1 MSHCQGFRSTCLL
14 QAFCLLA
21 LLCLSACVDFRVPA
35 LEKLKGKVKSKPAIA
50 EKTEEKADEQ
60 TDAKTAGIE
69 GKAYDKA
76 EGKTEG
82 KTEDKT
88 ALVEDKDKKTGRKDG
103 KGMTP
108 EEELETIKKQYDQP
122 AAPVAPVAAPP
133 VELSFL
139 LSMNF
144 AEAKEISGQSMEL
157 PLGVRVAADKIEVL
171 KLDRENL
178 PKRVRAKG
186 KVYLESGVG
195 DDTAKVLC
203 QEAYITADE
212 IILRGKPIIQRGGSI
227 IEGLEDSTVA
237 YMIGMRLRVIGL
249 HRATNSND
257 MLAAQPDLGPWTGGP
272 NPILPPLGEDA
283 VPNKVR
289 DEMQK
294 AAEAEALLQHHR
306 AEALK
311 QPEAPPAPWVK
322 GEPKVKA
329 AQSVKPA
336 AEVLKE
342 SVAQIEPKMKEA
354 PPAKQAPKDDSKAL
368 PVPGTVEE
376 PVSDKPVKKAGKKST
391 LFHWLKS
398 SKAG

>member
-21 LLCLSACVDFRVPA
+21 LLCLSACEDFRVPA
-35 LEKLKGKVKSKPAIA
+35 LERLKGKSKSKPAPA
-50 EKTEEKADEQ
+50 EKVEEKADEQ
-60 TDAKTAGIE
+60 SDAKAAGTDD
-69 GKAYDKA
+69 KTKDKA
-76 EGKTEG
+76 NDKTEG
-82 KTEDKT
+82 KAEDKT
-88 ALVEDKDKKTGRKDG
+88 ALVEDKDKKTGTKDG
-103 KGMTP
+103 KAMTP
-108 EEELETIKKQYDQP
+108 EEELEAIKKQYDQP
-122 AAPVAPVAAPP
+122 VAPAAPVAAPP

-195 DDTAKVLC
+195 EDTAKVLC

-249 HRATNSND
+249 HRATNSDD
-257 MLAAQPDLGPWTGGP
+257 MIAAQPDLGPWTGGP

-283 VPNKVR
+283 VPNRIR

-322 GEPKVKA
+322 GEPKMKA
-329 AQSVKPA
+329 APSVKPTA
-336 AEVLKE
+336 DALKGAT
-342 SVAQIEPKMKEA
+342 AQIEPKMKEA
-354 PPAKQAPKDDSKAL
+354 PPVKQGPKDDSKAL
-368 PVPGTVEE
+368 PAPGTIEV
-376 PVSDKPVKKAGKKST
+376 PVADKPVKKAGKKGT

>member
-1 MSHCQGFRSTCLL
+1 MTCLL

-21 LLCLSACVDFRVPA
+21 LLCLSACEDFRVPA
-35 LEKLKGKVKSKPAIA
+35 LEKLKGKAKSKPALA

-69 GKAYDKA
+69 GKTEVKTADKA
-76 EGKTEG
+76 EGKTE
-82 KTEDKT
+82 DQT

-108 EEELETIKKQYDQP
+108 EEELEAIKKQYNQL
-122 AAPVAPVAAPP
+122 AAPAAPVAAPP

-186 KVYLESGVG
+186 KVYLESGAG
-195 DDTAKVLC
+195 EDTAKVLC

-249 HRATNSND
+249 HRATNSDD

-322 GEPKVKA
+322 GEPKMKA
-329 AQSVKPA
+329 AKSVKLA
-336 AEVLKE
+336 ADALKG

-354 PPAKQAPKDDSKAL
+354 PPVKQAPKDDSKAL
-368 PVPGTVEE
+368 TAPGAIEE
-376 PVSDKPVKKAGKKST
+376 PVSDKPVKKAGKKSS

>member
-21 LLCLSACVDFRVPA
+21 LLCLSACEDFRVPA
-35 LEKLKGKVKSKPAIA
+35 LEKLKGKVKSKPAPA
-50 EKTEEKADEQ
+50 EKVEEKADEQ
-60 TDAKTAGIE
+60 TDAKTAGTE
-69 GKAYDKA
+69 DKTGDKA
-76 EGKTEG
+76 ED

-88 ALVEDKDKKTGRKDG
+88 ALVEDKDKKTGRNDG

-108 EEELETIKKQYDQP
+108 EEELEAIKKQFDQP
-122 AAPVAPVAAPP
+122 AAPVAPVAAPA

-171 KLDRENL
+171 KLDRENQ

-195 DDTAKVLC
+195 EDTAKVLC
-203 QEAYITADE
+203 QEAYITAGE

-249 HRATNSND
+249 HRATNSDD

-283 VPNKVR
+283 VPNKIR

-322 GEPKVKA
+322 GEPKMKA
-329 AQSVKPA
+329 APSVKPA
-336 AEVLKE
+336 VDVLKE
-342 SVAQIEPKMKEA
+342 SAAQIEPKMKEA

-368 PVPGTVEE
+368 PVPGAIEE
-376 PVSDKPVKKAGKKST
+376 PASDKPVKKAGKKST